1 MQVLVIS
8 ERTLEPLFLLFFFL
22 LLFVFVYLFF
32 PCCFLKLVPRRSL
45 ALSADLISPPLY
57 FLYGRSPILSSTHFP
72 NPSAQR
78 RAVSPVALPLQ
89 RVLALALLLFFYQ
102 SISPSTLLN
111 QRPKGLDQ
119 LPTKLAPSV
128 CS

>member
-32 PCCFLKLVPRRSL
+32 LVVFLKLVLRRSL
-45 ALSADLISPPLY
+45 ALSADLISPPLH

-72 NPSAQR
+72 NP
-78 RAVSPVALPLQ
+78 RAAGPVALPLQ
-89 RVLALALLLFFYQ
+89 RVLALASLAILLPEHLSIHPSQ
-102 SISPSTLLN
+102 SKA
-111 QRPKGLDQ
+111 QRLR
-119 LPTKLAPSV
+119 PTSY
-128 CS
+128 